1 MYTLH
6 DVRAI
11 PGNGGTQPLQTDKG
25 IPISYYNLLRV
36 ESFEKTGIDI
46 GII

>member
-25 IPISYYNLLRV
+25 SNKLLQPTYYVLSPLRKP
-36 ESFEKTGIDI
+36 E
-46 GII
+46 